1 MIVLFILRIL
11 SSVVFSDR
19 DIDLASVHP
28 TFIEY
33 LIDHGH
39 SDIDANIPL
48 MNGIAQ
54 NLIHKRI
61 LDSNH

>member
-1 MIVLFILRIL
+1 MIVFFILKIF
-11 SSVVFSDR
+11 SSTVFSDR
-19 DIDLASVHP
+19 DINLPSVHP

-48 MNGIAQ
+48 MNGIAE
-54 NLIHKRI
+54 NLIQKKI
-61 LDSNH
+61 LDSNN